1 MDDNVYFCC
10 EYARSSIGSCKA
22 CPKAIPKNAVKIG
35 FTPDFDHCGTIWF
48 HFSCFFKKCFFRKQL
63 KDDTE
68 TESVFVGFKDL
79 KETDQERIRKA
90 REKLVLSLATGK
102 AEAKKGKR
110 TADDD
115 ESEWKPPT
123 KKIKKSRTTT
133 HLEKELTV
141 GEHTYLIQDL
151 LHINIS
157 RWRDIVLVGIRE
169 YYRPTTG
176 GKLRPGKKGISL
188 TVDQYR
194 TLIDQK
200 LSISKAIEQIKE
212 DLERKEAIKQKKQKQ
227 KKKQNKKETAKTDF
241 DISENR
247 RIIVKSEFISGSQQ
261 VVVDIREYS
270 TPTEQSGEIPLPTD
284 KGINL
289 TEEQWNTLLSLHLT
303 VIRDLADNFGYSEDF
318 ADQLSE

>member
-22 CPKAIPKNAVKIG
+22 CPKAISKNAVKIG

-63 KDDTE
+63 KGDTE
-68 TESVFVGFKDL
+68 TESVFVGFNDL

-90 REKLVLSLATGK
+90 REKLVLSLTTRK
-102 AEAKKGKR
+102 PETKKGKR
-110 TADDD
+110 IADDD

-123 KKIKKSRTTT
+123 KKQKISTQP
-133 HLEKELTV
+133 EKELTV
-141 GEHTYLIQDL
+141 GKHTYQIQDL

-157 RWRDIVLVGIRE
+157 RWKDIILVGIRE

-176 GKLRPGKKGISL
+176 GQLRPGKKGISL

-200 LSISKAIEQIKE
+200 LSISKAIQHIKE
-212 DLERKEAIKQKKQKQ
+212 DLERKEAIKKKTKKQT
-227 KKKQNKKETAKTDF
+227 KKGKHIKLFLDMT
-241 DISENR
+241 
-247 RIIVKSEFISGSQQ
+247 
-261 VVVDIREYS
+261 
-270 TPTEQSGEIPLPTD
+270 L
-284 KGINL
+284 KG
-289 TEEQWNTLLSLHLT
+289 H
-303 VIRDLADNFGYSEDF
+303 F
-318 ADQLSE
+318 

>member
-22 CPKAIPKNAVKIG
+22 CPKAISKNAVKIG

-68 TESVFVGFKDL
+68 TSSVFVGFQDL
-79 KETDQERIRKA
+79 KDTDQQRIRKA
-90 REKLVLSLATGK
+90 HEKLVVALTTGK
-102 AEAKKGKR
+102 PEVKKGKR

-115 ESEWKPPT
+115 ESEWKPHT
-123 KKIKKSRTTT
+123 KKPKTAT
-133 HLEKELTV
+133 HSEKELTV
-141 GEHTYLIQDL
+141 GKHTYQIQDFL
-151 LHINIS
+151 YINIS
-157 RWRDIVLVGIRE
+157 RWRVIVLVGIRE
-169 YYRPTTG
+169 YYRTAAG

-194 TLIDQK
+194 TLINER

-212 DLERKEAIKQKKQKQ
+212 DKEGKDAIK
-227 KKKQNKKETAKTDF
+227 KKKTKQTKKDKQVAAKTDF

-247 RIIVKSEFISGSQQ
+247 RVIVKSEFISGSQQ

-270 TPTEQSGEIPLPTD
+270 TAEQSGEIPLPTD
-284 KGINL
+284 KGVTL

-318 ADQLSE
+318 ADELSS